1 MGEKG
6 PPTMRRP
13 IRTLVFALIALLF
26 VGLAIWLAST
36 AHAQSEKVKE
46 CLRTEGPDSV
56 RCAELSDGERGWEET
71 KKWYKSARRKPL
83 TRKQFQAY
91 KALRSIGSTKEDAAR
106 VARDPGVKKGEWGW
120 DCEPVSGPIYRVKSD
135 GQEPYRI
142 MKYRQNVVCE

>member
-91 KALRSIGSTKEDAAR
+91 KALRSIGITKEDAAR
-106 VARDPGVKKGEWGW
+106 VAPAI
-120 DCEPVSGPIYRVKSD
+120 PVSKRVSGD
-135 GQEPYRI
+135 GIASQFLARSI
-142 MKYRQNVVCE
+142 A